1 MTNGKLDTPDVNWTL
16 INKNNPSDVIKSK
29 SSIAKFNEQMIAK
42 FGFSVSIGQTGEAG
56 SDPRGTN
63 GIIGEGLEFEYKDV
77 NGIKWFLAQ
86 RDRNSA
92 QIDFIKTELSS
103 RNYVFDPQELYSNL
117 GTGVNEGTW
126 FPYKLVTGDT
136 LPLTPAWLNSFNNTV
151 VNQMKMDSLNNV
163 DIVFTSDKSKW
174 SRCVVI
180 ETWNENNSPTPGNPK
195 EPVTGN
201 RNFDVKK
208 NPSVG
213 KNDADGDGYA
223 DPDGALDATGKPL
236 TGVGWFPGY
245 AIDVETGKRL
255 NIFFGENSFYSDF
268 PLIKDCMKDTMAVG
282 NDLMFNPTDQT
293 FLNTDCSGFNFFDP
307 LNIVLGGHHYIY
319 VTKQPYDS
327 CNLIRTNLLNTGN
340 NFKLRAIREVTWCSM
355 MQLFPLTSFTP
366 LTNGP
371 TGLIPND
378 MTVRLRVDNP
388 YSALYGTGENMAH
401 NMYSFKISGKQ
412 TEIVTTKDDYKGILD
427 DINVVPNPYY
437 GFSSYEQ
444 TVYSNIVKITNL
456 PPKCK
461 VTIFSIDG
469 KFIKEYNRDELP
481 KKIISDE
488 RGLLERQIGPD
499 IEWDLTNYAGVPIAS
514 GAYLIYIK
522 QPDTGV
528 EKIIKWFGVARKF
541 DPSGL

>member
-1 MTNGKLDTPDVNWTL
+1 
-16 INKNNPSDVIKSK
+16 
-29 SSIAKFNEQMIAK
+29 
-42 FGFSVSIGQTGEAG
+42 
-56 SDPRGTN
+56 
-63 GIIGEGLEFEYKDV
+63 
-77 NGIKWFLAQ
+77 
-86 RDRNSA
+86 
-92 QIDFIKTELSS
+92 
-103 RNYVFDPQELYSNL
+103 
-117 GTGVNEGTW
+117 
-126 FPYKLVTGDT
+126 
-136 LPLTPAWLNSFNNTV
+136 
-151 VNQMKMDSLNNV
+151 
-163 DIVFTSDKSKW
+163 
-174 SRCVVI
+174 
-180 ETWNENNSPTPGNPK
+180 
-195 EPVTGN
+195 
-201 RNFDVKK
+201 
-208 NPSVG
+208 
-213 KNDADGDGYA
+213 
-223 DPDGALDATGKPL
+223 
-236 TGVGWFPGY
+236 
-245 AIDVETGKRL
+245 
-255 NIFFGENSFYSDF
+255 
-268 PLIKDCMKDTMAVG
+268 
-282 NDLMFNPTDQT
+282 
-293 FLNTDCSGFNFFDP
+293 
-307 LNIVLGGHHYIY
+307 
-319 VTKQPYDS
+319 
-327 CNLIRTNLLNTGN
+327 
-340 NFKLRAIREVTWCSM
+340 M

-378 MTVRLRVDNP
+378 LTVRLRVDNP

-401 NMYSFKISGKQ
+401 NMYSFKIAGKQ